1 MIRSFTD
8 ILQQVKKTDPI
19 LLLYSGGLD
28 GTYLI
33 ARLKEEG
40 YKNLVAFHANI
51 EGGADTETV
60 VRRAEALDIKLLIPD
75 LTDEFVSDYVLS
87 AIYCHAK
94 YLCGHPLSA
103 SLSRPLI
110 AKHAAAIG
118 ERLSAGALLH
128 TSNSSQNSLR
138 RFNQSL
144 ADLRYKGLFGSPFEQ
159 THVSRLD
166 KLAFLADRNMAFNL
180 QAYSE
185 DCNIWCRE
193 FEYGDYDNVEAIHI
207 PEDAYVWT
215 RKSSNLETENVT
227 IGFSKGLP
235 VSLNGDRLAP
245 VTIILSIRRIAG
257 KYGIGRVT
265 SLEEIA
271 TGEKVLEVR
280 ETPAAILLMDAYR
293 NLELATIAAGASRVK
308 IGIEQVWVNE
318 ASEGRW
324 FGALRNA
331 CEQFCHSIA
340 SSVSGSVSYLLS
352 ENNFQLV
359 SVKSDYPNYISN
371 RDSFESRQ

>member
-1 MIRSFTD
+1 MIRSIPD
-8 ILQQVKKTDPI
+8 ILQQVEKTAPV

-40 YKNLVAFHANI
+40 YENLVAFHANI
-51 EGGADTETV
+51 EGGADTEMIIK
-60 VRRAEALDIKLLIPD
+60 RAQALNIELLIPD
-75 LTDEFVSDYVLS
+75 LTEEFVSDYVLS

-110 AKHAAAIG
+110 ARHAAAIG
-118 ERLSAGALLH
+118 ERLSAGVLLH

-144 ADLRYKGLFGSPFEQ
+144 TDLRYKGLFGSPFEQ
-159 THVSRLD
+159 THVSRPD
-166 KLAFLADRNMAFNL
+166 KLAFLADRNLAFNL
-180 QAYSE
+180 QAHSE

-193 FEYGDYDNVEAIHI
+193 FEYGDFDDVEAIHI

-215 RKSSNLETENVT
+215 RKGPDLKTESIT
-227 IGFSKGLP
+227 IGFAKGLP
-235 VSLNGDRLAP
+235 VSLNGEVLTPTAML
-245 VTIILSIRRIAG
+245 VSIRRIAG
-257 KYGIGRVT
+257 KFGIGRVS

-271 TGEKVLEVR
+271 SGEKVLETR

-293 NLELATIAAGASRVK
+293 NLELATIASGASRVK
-308 IGIEQVWVNE
+308 MGIEQVWVNE

-331 CEQFCHSIA
+331 CEQFCLSVAIR
-340 SSVSGSVSYLLS
+340 VSGTVSYVLA

-359 SVKSDYPNYISN
+359 SVKADAPNYISN
-371 RDSFESRQ
+371 RDSFESGH